1 VTSNGAASFFS
12 STVPRT
18 PGNRRLGEPAWQYL
32 ERSSEPDAKATR
44 DRWDAWLA
52 RMPAGPARHEIIS
65 DLKARDDHQVSAAL
79 SELVTFILLDSAY
92 PAVELKP
99 AGGTTSQ
106 TDFAVALPNRTHF
119 EVHRVT
125 APSGNRADTQRRKA
139 ITEELR
145 KITSPDF
152 WLAVSANVGTI
163 LPSMQ
168 QVRKQAG
175 AWLATLDWTQELQRL
190 DADHQDRQA
199 RASTDPPPDLTAT
212 PAERSAYYARHQPYA
227 PPSRKWTGPGW
238 SVQVDAVP
246 RSAVQRGQGST
257 SVGLSITGTAHLET
271 PASLLAS
278 VKAKVKQHSGLAD
291 PLIVVLDVSSPMPDP
306 DDIAAMLF
314 GPAVT
319 ATAGSAGTTVTRDHG
334 KGLWPGQSSPKPA
347 ALLILQGVIPGLE
360 HQASA
365 DLWLPAGSPSP
376 LLPGPWTTRTL
387 GPDGQPTAP
396 TAAATPIQQ
405 VLGT

>member
-1 VTSNGAASFFS
+1 MTSNGAASFFS

-175 AWLATLDWTQELQRL
+175 RGSPPWTGRRSCSGLMPTIRTGRPARQRT
-190 DADHQDRQA
+190 R
-199 RASTDPPPDLTAT
+199 PLTS
-212 PAERSAYYARHQPYA
+212 PQR
-227 PPSRKWTGPGW
+227 PPSGQRTTHGTSRMPRRQGNGPAPGGRCR
-238 SVQVDAVP
+238 SMPFHGQLSSGGKAVP
-246 RSAVQRGQGST
+246 AW
-257 SVGLSITGTAHLET
+257 A
-271 PASLLAS
+271 
-278 VKAKVKQHSGLAD
+278 
-291 PLIVVLDVSSPMPDP
+291 
-306 DDIAAMLF
+306 
-314 GPAVT
+314 
-319 ATAGSAGTTVTRDHG
+319 
-334 KGLWPGQSSPKPA
+334 
-347 ALLILQGVIPGLE
+347 
-360 HQASA
+360 
-365 DLWLPAGSPSP
+365 
-376 LLPGPWTTRTL
+376 
-387 GPDGQPTAP
+387 
-396 TAAATPIQQ
+396 
-405 VLGT
+405 